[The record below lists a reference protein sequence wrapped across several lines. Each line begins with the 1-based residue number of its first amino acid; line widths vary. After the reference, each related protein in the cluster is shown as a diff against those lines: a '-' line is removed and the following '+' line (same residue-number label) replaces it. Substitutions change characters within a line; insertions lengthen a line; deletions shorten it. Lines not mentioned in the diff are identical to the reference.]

1 MSTVADA
8 AYDTVHEY
16 PGGAEALG
24 PRVAMS
30 PKVLDSRVNPNIHIH
45 HLSLNDAV
53 RIMALTGDHRILRA
67 QCRHLGYLDPIRAVV
82 YEGIADE
89 QLLELVTTLHAE
101 TGDVSRSLQA
111 ALRDGRVTAKE
122 YEDFHNQ
129 LVESWGAGAELD
141 DRLRGMVI
149 EEPVRLRKVSP

>member
-30 PKVLDSRVNPNIHIH
+30 PKVLDSRVNPNIHSH

-89 QLLELVTTLHAE
+89 QLLELVAAVHSE
-101 TGDVSRSLQA
+101 TGDVSRSLMA
-111 ALRDGRVTAKE
+111 ALADGRVT
-122 YEDFHNQ
+122 
-129 LVESWGAGAELD
+129 ESEFEAFDQQTHEAMSAIAELR
-141 DRLRGMVI
+141 DRLRGMVVP
-149 EEPVRLRKVSP
+149 ESTLRRVR

>member
-30 PKVLDSRVNPNIHIH
+30 PKVLDSRVNPNIHSH

-89 QLLELVTTLHAE
+89 QLLELIAAVHSE
-101 TGDVSRSLQA
+101 TGDVSRSLVA
-111 ALRDGRVTAKE
+111 ALTDGRVTEREFEQFDEQVIEA
-122 YEDFHNQ
+122 Q
-129 LVESWGAGAELD
+129 TALAELR
-141 DRLRGMVI
+141 DRLRGMVAP
-149 EEPVRLRKVSP
+149 ESTMRRVR

>member
-30 PKVLDSRVNPNIHIH
+30 PKVLDSRVNPNIHSH

-89 QLLELVTTLHAE
+89 QLLELIAAVHSE
-101 TGDVSRSLQA
+101 TGDVSRSLVA
-111 ALRDGRVTAKE
+111 ALTDGRVTEREFEQFDEQVIEA
-122 YEDFHNQ
+122 Q
-129 LVESWGAGAELD
+129 TALAELR
-141 DRLRGMVI
+141 DRLRGMVVS
-149 EEPVRLRKVSP
+149 EATLRRVR